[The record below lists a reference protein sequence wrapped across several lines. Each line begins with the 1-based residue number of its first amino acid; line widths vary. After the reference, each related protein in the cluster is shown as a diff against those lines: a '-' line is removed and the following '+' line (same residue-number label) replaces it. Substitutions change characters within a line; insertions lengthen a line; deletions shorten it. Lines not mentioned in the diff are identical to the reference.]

1 MDKRA
6 TVVAAALALLIAAGS
21 YAQEDQPESGLAA
34 AIAGGEPGVF
44 FRYRYEYVDE
54 ADFDE
59 NAHAST
65 LLMRLNYETDSW
77 RNWSGFI
84 EFDHVMEV
92 LVNDYNSAAGTSSPR
107 RDQYPVV
114 ADPKGPDLNQLYFQW
129 EPNDNWKNRVG
140 RQRINLDDQRFVGGV
155 FWRQN
160 EQTYDS
166 LSINHTGFA
175 KTNIFYSYV
184 TTVRRVF
191 GSTVPAGRQK
201 HNTHLLNASFEQVE
215 NWKFVGYAY
224 LIDDEDFAP
233 FSTSTFGARATGSIS
248 AGDHK
253 IDLLGE
259 LATQSDY
266 ANNPASFT
274 AAYYR
279 LQGIWSLGKFSA
291 GIGIESLGSD
301 NDQGFRTPLAT
312 LHAFNGWADQ
322 FLATPAAGLDDVYL
336 RGGYK
341 PGKWNLQLIYH
352 DFSAETGGADFGT
365 ELDLLATRPLGDGY
379 SLLLKFADFRS
390 DNAGFVDTTKAWVMV
405 TLDFQ

>member
-1 MDKRA
+1 
-6 TVVAAALALLIAAGS
+6 
-21 YAQEDQPESGLAA
+21 
-34 AIAGGEPGVF
+34 
-44 FRYRYEYVDE
+44 
-54 ADFDE
+54 
-59 NAHAST
+59 
-65 LLMRLNYETDSW
+65 
-77 RNWSGFI
+77 
-84 EFDHVMEV
+84 MEV

-129 EPNDNWKNRVG
+129 IPNDDWKNRVG

-166 LSINHTGFA
+166 LSVNHTGFA

-191 GSTVPAGRQK
+191 GSSVPAGRQK
-201 HNTHLLNASFEQVE
+201 HNTHLLNASFGQVE

-248 AGDHK
+248 VGEQK

-266 ANNPASFT
+266 ADNPASYD

-279 LQGIWSLGKFSA
+279 LQGIWSRNAFSA
-291 GIGIESLGSD
+291 GLGFESRQSA
-301 NDQGFRTPLAT
+301 FR
-312 LHAFNGWADQ
+312 
-322 FLATPAAGLDDVYL
+322 
-336 RGGYK
+336 R
-341 PGKWNLQLIYH
+341 
-352 DFSAETGGADFGT
+352 
-365 ELDLLATRPLGDGY
+365 DG
-379 SLLLKFADFRS
+379 
-390 DNAGFVDTTKAWVMV
+390 
-405 TLDFQ
+405 